1 LLLEAVVTV
10 VEVVLIVLLSFVF
23 VVSLFCLEELLSVTL
38 LDSDVEVVV
47 ESVLVFVSDSLFEVV
62 SAFDVVVLLAFVHHY
77 FVYL

>member
-1 LLLEAVVTV
+1 M